1 MTIERCTALN
11 PATLLPTPVE
21 GIPHDCMAITD
32 ELTLPRAALIDTP
45 LPDADIV
52 MFVDGSASKHVDG
65 INRVGYAVVTLHEV
79 LESGALPSNFS
90 AQAAELVALSAA
102 CRLGKDKKVTI
113 WTDSQYAFSTLFTF
127 AQQWRKNHMLC
138 VP

>member
-1 MTIERCTALN
+1 MWNSSEIDF
-11 PATLLPTPVE
+11 PATVV
-21 GIPHDCMAITD
+21 CAITLLV
-32 ELTLPRAALIDTP
+32 ELT
-45 LPDADIV
+45 
-52 MFVDGSASKHVDG
+52 
-65 INRVGYAVVTLHEV
+65 NAVVTLHEV

-127 AQQWRKNHMLC
+127 AQQWRKKAYAVCAVTLLAEPSIRCESGSNMTKSD
-138 VP
+138 